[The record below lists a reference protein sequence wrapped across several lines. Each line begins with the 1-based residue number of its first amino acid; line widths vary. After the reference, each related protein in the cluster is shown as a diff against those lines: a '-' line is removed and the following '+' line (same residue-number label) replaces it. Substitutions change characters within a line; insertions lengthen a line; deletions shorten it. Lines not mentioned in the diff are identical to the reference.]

1 MGDKIVVPGTGVE
14 VPLDL
19 DLSRRD
25 LLKIAADAAIL
36 DPRAPW
42 GKLFDRIRF

>member
-1 MGDKIVVPGTGVE
+1 MTAPTLSKATRATLWLTVFIVG
-14 VPLDL
+14 
-19 DLSRRD
+19 D